1 VKLESKKKRAA
12 RENFK
17 KAGVW
22 IFLCIFVL
30 SIAGVTLVTVGA
42 R

>member
-12 RENFK
+12 RENLK

-22 IFLCIFVL
+22 IFLFVFLL